1 MTALQAV
8 ILGVVQGL
16 TELLPVSSSAHLVIA
31 QSFMTEFHQPGV
43 LFDAVLH
50 VGTLFSVIYFFRN
63 DIVSLAISILPGL
76 SRRTV
81 PEEQQKAFRK
91 VAGLIL
97 ISTAITVLIGFIFK
111 DRIEI
116 LFSSVT
122 VAASMLFVTGFFLF
136 LSDWKKHIEK
146 NEENLSVPGAALIG
160 LIQAAALVPGISRSG
175 STIVCGIFLGLR
187 REAAA
192 RYSFLLSVPAILG
205 AVQRVNGSPMP
216 WDLRLPRL
224 PAFSP
229 FTCFTLSS
237 GGQDSVF
244 SPITAGWQAE
254 RSCCPFNE
262 VSMNTMSTL
271 KFFPRCSVTDVLK
284 RGLLKAGKFWYM
296 NPHILIKKM

>member
-205 AVQRVNGSPMP
+205 AVTLQAPHFSAVATGEWFPYALGFATSAITGFFSLHLLYFVIRRAR
-216 WDLRLPRL
+216 LRFFAYYCWLAGGAVL
-224 PAFSP
+224 
-229 FTCFTLSS
+229 LS
-237 GGQDSVF
+237 
-244 SPITAGWQAE
+244 
-254 RSCCPFNE
+254 
-262 VSMNTMSTL
+262 L
-271 KFFPRCSVTDVLK
+271 
-284 RGLLKAGKFWYM
+284 
-296 NPHILIKKM
+296 